1 MNVSWRMILMEE
13 TRSAHRILVGTSQG
27 RKPLENPRLRW
38 KDNFK
43 ISFKDIRLCKYELDW
58 RG

>member
-1 MNVSWRMILMEE
+1 MILMEE